1 MKGPSHLRCGAS
13 QLAWAGIALFNC
25 DNDAWSRLPRTVLA
39 KNALKM
45 IMKTITNSIVSLIR
59 NRRLGGAL
67 AIIGAAV
74 LLVSAVSCKKQSEA
88 RQEVKD
94 VTICQWGQALIYLPL
109 YMADQLGYF
118 QDEGLKVKISNGGG
132 DDLTWAAVT
141 SGNAQF
147 GIADPTMVAIQ
158 AEQGGV
164 PGRVVGDIV
173 GKVAFWAV
181 TLNTNKAQISKTED
195 FKGET
200 VACFKFPN
208 TAHAL
213 ALRTF
218 QKGNLEVGKDVK
230 MVEVNYS
237 AVLAQLQ
244 SGGATIAMV
253 LEPAASLAEAQGGK
267 VVYSYPQ
274 AWGDF
279 AFTGLTTTQ
288 KFIQENPDVVQK
300 VVNALERAM
309 RLAHTDPNRA
319 VDCGVK
325 AFPDLPKPVIERA
338 VKRMLDEGT
347 IPEHITP
354 NAEGWDKAID
364 VCVQV
369 GKLKNPAPSKAMLD
383 PSFAKKAA
391 GGMKP

>member
-1 MKGPSHLRCGAS
+1 MKFSRIVPFEMSCK
-13 QLAWAGIALFNC
+13 WA
-25 DNDAWSRLPRTVLA
+25 R
-39 KNALKM
+39 
-45 IMKTITNSIVSLIR
+45 
-59 NRRLGGAL
+59 AL
-67 AIIGAAV
+67 ALVGAAA
-74 LLVSAVSCKKQSEA
+74 LLCSTSSCKKEGAEGQPTSGKSVMV
-88 RQEVKD
+88 QD

-109 YMADQLGYF
+109 YVADQLGYF
-118 QDEGLKVKISNGGG
+118 QDEGLKVKITNGGG
-132 DDLTWAAVT
+132 DDLTWAAVS

-164 PGRVVGDIV
+164 PGRVIGDIV

-181 TLNTNKAQISKTED
+181 TLDQKKTQLAKPED

-218 QKGNLEVGKDVK
+218 QKGGLEVGKDVK

-244 SGGATIAMV
+244 SGAATIAMV
-253 LEPAASLAEAQGGK
+253 LEPAASLAESKGAK
-267 VVYSYPQ
+267 VVYSYPRE
-274 AWGDF
+274 WGNF
-279 AFTGLTTTQ
+279 AFTGLTTTE
-288 KFIQENPDVVQK
+288 KFIQEKPEVVQK
-300 VVNALERAM
+300 VVDALERAM
-309 RLAHTDPNRA
+309 RLIHTDPNRA
-319 VDCGVK
+319 VDCGLK

-338 VKRMLDEGT
+338 VKRMLEDGT

-369 GKLKNPAPSKAMLD
+369 GKLKKAAPASTMLD
-383 PSFAKKAA
+383 TTFANKAVA
-391 GGMKP
+391 KDTKP